1 MPNAYHVKAYEVIK
15 YPELESALCNL
26 PPAVHKELL
35 DFLGY
40 LRYKYR
46 LSEPRPVVRLG
57 GLWSDIEFDVT
68 DDDVRALRQRVT
80 RQAQDGA
87 Q

>member
-1 MPNAYHVKAYEVIK
+1 MIK

-26 PPAVHKELL
+26 PPAAHKELL
-35 DFLGY
+35 DFLAY

-46 LSEPRPVVRLG
+46 LHESRPVVRLG

-68 DDDVRALRQRVT
+68 DDEVRALRRRVT
-80 RQAQDGA
+80 RQVLDAA
-87 Q
+87 K

>member
-1 MPNAYHVKAYEVIK
+1 MPDAYRVKAYEVIK
-15 YPELESALCNL
+15 YPKLESALCNL
-26 PPAVHKELL
+26 PPAARKELL
-35 DFLGY
+35 SFLGY
-40 LRYKYR
+40 LQYKYR
-46 LSEPRPVVRLG
+46 LDESRTVVRLG

>member
-1 MPNAYHVKAYEVIK
+1 VPDAYHVKACEVIK

-26 PPAVHKELL
+26 PPAAHKELL

-40 LRYKYR
+40 LQHKYR
-46 LSEPRPVVRLG
+46 LDGSRPVVRLG
-57 GLWSDIEFDVT
+57 GLWSDLEFDVA

-80 RQAQDGA
+80 RQVQDAAQ
-87 Q
+87 